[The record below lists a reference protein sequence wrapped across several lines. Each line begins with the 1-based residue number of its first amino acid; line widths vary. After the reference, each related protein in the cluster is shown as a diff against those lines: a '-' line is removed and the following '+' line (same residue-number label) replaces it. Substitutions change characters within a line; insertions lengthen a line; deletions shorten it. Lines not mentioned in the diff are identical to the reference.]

1 MCVEFGVVAMAMI
14 HLNMGKLLLNHPHF
28 IHPVADHPHPYP
40 ASVVLDMQ
48 IDRKA
53 ASEPADDVL
62 GRGVFMSEVNWPAI
76 SSLIGDVTL
85 VSFTCL

>member
-1 MCVEFGVVAMAMI
+1 MCVEFGMVAMEYGEIAV
-14 HLNMGKLLLNHPHF
+14 KSSAFHPSRNGS
-28 IHPVADHPHPYP
+28 PSCCP